1 MPGWQIRLA
10 LREPEQIGA
19 ADFGAH
25 LVGPNSSTEGSGLER
40 TSPLSEPSNPSSSPA
55 DEVTPAETPGLK
67 SILALQVGVVVIAGL
82 YLARE
87 VLIPITLAVLLSFV
101 LAPLANLFRRFRLGR
116 VPSVLVAVAL
126 AIGIVIVIG
135 TVIGSQVASLATRLP
150 EYTGTIET
158 KIQSVRAVTIDRVS
172 GLLDQLGSKAGAPSA
187 GPKSDGRPGERGS
200 STEPSKDAGNAGQ
213 QNAASPIA
221 LAERYL
227 SPVLSPLATLG
238 IVIVVSIFILLQRED
253 LRDRMIRLFGS
264 ADLHRTTIALDDAA
278 RRLSKYFVTQLSIN
292 AAFAT
297 IISIGLF
304 FIGVP
309 NFVLWGIFS
318 GLLRFVPYVGA
329 FISAALPIALA
340 AAVDPGWSM
349 MLWTAALYVVAEFL
363 VSQALEPFLYGHS
376 TGLSPF
382 AVVVSAIFWSW
393 LWGPIGLILSTPM
406 TLCLVVLGRH
416 VERFEFLD
424 ILLGDRPALT
434 PIESFYQR
442 ILAGDVD
449 EARDYAEGFLKEKSL
464 SAYYDDVAIKG
475 MQMATDDA
483 ERGVLREKQLQRVR
497 NTIKTLISELSEF
510 DHKDPVSSTREKDSS
525 DTSTDK
531 QVKTDRGASQDKDS
545 RDPEGS
551 ADHTETP
558 ILCVAGRGPL
568 DEAASAMLAQLLEK
582 HGFRTIAA
590 PYAAASRETIGRLE
604 TKGVRMVCMSYL
616 EVSGSPPHLRYTVRR
631 LRQKLPGSSILVG
644 LWPAGDAAL
653 TDQGMRAQIGA
664 DYYARSLQEA
674 VDLCIHANL
683 KDEDLSASSAPR
695 GTSVQASRGRN

>member
-1 MPGWQIRLA
+1 VLGWQIRLA
-10 LREPEQIGA
+10 RRELEQIGA
-19 ADFGAH
+19 VGFGAH
-25 LVGPNSSTEGSGLER
+25 LVKSKSSTEDFEVGR
-40 TSPLSEPSNPSSSPA
+40 TTPLPEASDPSSLPS
-55 DEVTPAETPGLK
+55 DEVTPVETPRLK
-67 SILALQVGVVVIAGL
+67 SILALQVGVVVVAGL
-82 YLARE
+82 YLGRE

-101 LAPLANLFRRFRLGR
+101 LAPLANLLRRLRLGR
-116 VPSVLVAVAL
+116 VASVLVAVAL
-126 AIGIVIVIG
+126 AIGIVILIG
-135 TVIGSQVASLATRLP
+135 AVIGSQVASLATRLP

-172 GLLDQLGSKAGAPSA
+172 GLLDQLGSKSNAPSSGA
-187 GPKSDGRPGERGS
+187 SNGRPVERGS
-200 STEPSKDAGNAGQ
+200 SSGPSKDAGNASQ
-213 QNAASPIA
+213 ESAASPIA

-297 IISIGLF
+297 ILSIGLF

-309 NFVLWGIFS
+309 NFLLWGIFS

-349 MLWTAALYVVAEFL
+349 ALWTAALYIVAELL

-424 ILLGDRPALT
+424 ILLGDRAPLT
-434 PIESFYQR
+434 PVESFYQR

-449 EARDYAEGFLKEKSL
+449 EAQDLAEGFLKENSL
-464 SAYYDDVAIKG
+464 SAYYDEVAIKG
-475 MQMATDDA
+475 MQMAAHDS

-497 NTIKTLISELSEF
+497 NTLKALISELSIVE
-510 DHKDPVSSTREKDSS
+510 DADPGSPPRANHGSGIQTE
-525 DTSTDK
+525 K
-531 QVKTDRGASQDKDS
+531 QVKTDPVVSENKHS
-545 RDPEGS
+545 HDPERWP
-551 ADHTETP
+551 DHTETP
-558 ILCVAGRGPL
+558 ILCLAGRGPL
-568 DEAASAMLAQLLEK
+568 DEAASSMLAQLLEK
-582 HGFRTIAA
+582 HGFRTIVA
-590 PYAAASRETIGRLE
+590 PYAAASRETIARLE
-604 TKGVRMVCMSYL
+604 AKGVRMVCISYL
-616 EVSGSPPHLRYTVRR
+616 EVSGNPPHLRYTIRR

-644 LWPAGDAAL
+644 LWPATDAAL

-674 VDLCIHANL
+674 VDLCTHTNP
-683 KDEDLSASSAPR
+683 KDEYLSASSLAR
-695 GTSVQASRGRN
+695 GARK

>member
-1 MPGWQIRLA
+1 M
-10 LREPEQIGA
+10 
-19 ADFGAH
+19 
-25 LVGPNSSTEGSGLER
+25 
-40 TSPLSEPSNPSSSPA
+40 
-55 DEVTPAETPGLK
+55 
-67 SILALQVGVVVIAGL
+67 VVVAGL
-82 YLARE
+82 YLGRE

-101 LAPLANLFRRFRLGR
+101 LAPLANLLRRIRLGR
-116 VPSVLVAVAL
+116 VASVLVAVAL
-126 AIGIVIVIG
+126 AIGIVILIG
-135 TVIGSQVASLATRLP
+135 AVIGSQVASLATRLP

-172 GLLDQLGSKAGAPSA
+172 GLLDQLGSKSNAPSPGA
-187 GPKSDGRPGERGS
+187 SNGRPVERGS
-200 STEPSKDAGNAGQ
+200 SSGPSKDAGNASQ
-213 QNAASPIA
+213 ESAASPIA

-297 IISIGLF
+297 ILSIGLF

-309 NFVLWGIFS
+309 NFLLWGIFS

-349 MLWTAALYVVAEFL
+349 ALWTAALYIVAELL

-424 ILLGDRPALT
+424 ILLGDRAPLT
-434 PIESFYQR
+434 PVESFYQR

-449 EARDYAEGFLKEKSL
+449 EAQDLAEGFLKEKSL
-464 SAYYDDVAIKG
+464 SAYYDEVAIKG
-475 MQMATDDA
+475 MQMAA
-483 ERGVLREKQLQRVR
+483 H
-497 NTIKTLISELSEF
+497 ELG
-510 DHKDPVSSTREKDSS
+510 T
-525 DTSTDK
+525 
-531 QVKTDRGASQDKDS
+531 
-545 RDPEGS
+545 
-551 ADHTETP
+551 
-558 ILCVAGRGPL
+558 
-568 DEAASAMLAQLLEK
+568 
-582 HGFRTIAA
+582 
-590 PYAAASRETIGRLE
+590 
-604 TKGVRMVCMSYL
+604 
-616 EVSGSPPHLRYTVRR
+616 
-631 LRQKLPGSSILVG
+631 
-644 LWPAGDAAL
+644 W
-653 TDQGMRAQIGA
+653 
-664 DYYARSLQEA
+664 
-674 VDLCIHANL
+674 
-683 KDEDLSASSAPR
+683 SSAR
-695 GTSVQASRGRN
+695 KATSKS

>member
-1 MPGWQIRLA
+1 MLALACAVPGWQIRLA

-19 ADFGAH
+19 AGFGAH
-25 LVGPNSSTEGSGLER
+25 LVKSKSSIEDLEVGR
-40 TSPLSEPSNPSSSPA
+40 TSPLSEASNPSSSPS
-55 DEVTPAETPGLK
+55 DEVTPVETPRLK
-67 SILALQVGVVVIAGL
+67 SILALQVGVVVVAGL
-82 YLARE
+82 YLGRE

-101 LAPLANLFRRFRLGR
+101 LAPLANLLRRFRLGR
-116 VPSVLVAVAL
+116 VASVLVAVAL

-135 TVIGSQVASLATRLP
+135 TVIGSQVASLATGLP

-172 GLLDQLGSKAGAPSA
+172 GLLDQLGSKSSAPNA
-187 GPKSDGRPGERGS
+187 EPKSSGRPGERGS
-200 STEPSKDAGNAGQ
+200 SSGPSKDAGNASQ
-213 QNAASPIA
+213 QSEVSPIA
-221 LAERYL
+221 LAERYV

-304 FIGVP
+304 FIDVP

-349 MLWTAALYVVAEFL
+349 MLWTAALYVVAELL

-449 EARDYAEGFLKEKSL
+449 EAQDYAEGFLKEKSL

-510 DHKDPVSSTREKDSS
+510 D
-525 DTSTDK
+525 
-531 QVKTDRGASQDKDS
+531 
-545 RDPEGS
+545 
-551 ADHTETP
+551 
-558 ILCVAGRGPL
+558 
-568 DEAASAMLAQLLEK
+568 
-582 HGFRTIAA
+582 
-590 PYAAASRETIGRLE
+590 
-604 TKGVRMVCMSYL
+604 
-616 EVSGSPPHLRYTVRR
+616 
-631 LRQKLPGSSILVG
+631 
-644 LWPAGDAAL
+644 
-653 TDQGMRAQIGA
+653 
-664 DYYARSLQEA
+664 
-674 VDLCIHANL
+674 
-683 KDEDLSASSAPR
+683 DEDPASSAPEKDLSP
-695 GTSVQASRGRN
+695 TSTEKQIKTDLRRLAKGS

>member
-1 MPGWQIRLA
+1 LV
-10 LREPEQIGA
+10 EPK
-19 ADFGAH
+19 
-25 LVGPNSSTEGSGLER
+25 SSTEGSELER
-40 TSPLSEPSNPSSSPA
+40 TSLLSAASNPSSLPS

-67 SILALQVGVVVIAGL
+67 SIMALQVGVVVVAGL
-82 YLARE
+82 YLGRE

-101 LAPLANLFRRFRLGR
+101 LAPLANLFRRVRVGR

-126 AIGIVIVIG
+126 AIGIVMVIG

-172 GLLDQLGSKAGAPSA
+172 GLLEQLGSKTGAPIA
-187 GPKSDGRPGERGS
+187 GPKSNGRPAERGS
-200 STEPSKDAGNAGQ
+200 STEPSKDTGNAGQ
-213 QNAASPIA
+213 QNAVSPIA
-221 LAERYL
+221 LTERYL

-238 IVIVVSIFILLQRED
+238 IVIVVSIFILMQRED

-264 ADLHRTTIALDDAA
+264 ADLHRTTIALDEAA
-278 RRLSKYFVTQLSIN
+278 RRLSQYFVTQLSIN

-297 IISIGLF
+297 VISIGLF

-309 NFVLWGIFS
+309 NFLLWGIFS

-349 MLWTAALYVVAEFL
+349 VLWTAALYVVAELL

-424 ILLGDRPALT
+424 ILLGDRDALT
-434 PIESFYQR
+434 PVESFYQR

-449 EARDYAEGFLKEKSL
+449 EAQDYAEEFLKEKSL
-464 SAYYDDVAIKG
+464 SSYYDEVAING
-475 MQMATDDA
+475 MRMAAHDA
-483 ERGVLREKQLQRVR
+483 ERGVLREKQLQRVK
-497 NTIKTLISELSEF
+497 NTIKELISELSVF
-510 DHKDPVSSTREKDSS
+510 DDEDPASSIPEKNRSG
-525 DTSTDK
+525 TSTEK
-531 QVKTDRGASQDKDS
+531 KVKS
-545 RDPEGS
+545 DPEAS
-551 ADHTETP
+551 HQKSSPDPETSVEHSDSP
-558 ILCVAGRGPL
+558 ILCLAGRGPL

-590 PYAAASRETIGRLE
+590 PYAAASRESIGRLE
-604 TKGVRMVCMSYL
+604 MKGVRMACISYF
-616 EVSGSPPHLRYTVRR
+616 EISGSPPHLRYAIRR

-644 LWPAGDAAL
+644 LWPENDTAL
-653 TDQGMRAQIGA
+653 TDQSMRAQIGA

-683 KDEDLSASSAPR
+683 KDEDLALNERAEALQT
-695 GTSVQASRGRN
+695 TSRRWS

>member
-1 MPGWQIRLA
+1 
-10 LREPEQIGA
+10 
-19 ADFGAH
+19 
-25 LVGPNSSTEGSGLER
+25 
-40 TSPLSEPSNPSSSPA
+40 
-55 DEVTPAETPGLK
+55 
-67 SILALQVGVVVIAGL
+67 LALQVGVVVVAGL
-82 YLARE
+82 YLGRE

-101 LAPLANLFRRFRLGR
+101 LAPLANVLRRVRLGR
-116 VPSVLVAVAL
+116 VPSVLLAVAL

-150 EYTGTIET
+150 EYTGTIER
-158 KIQSVRAVTIDRVS
+158 KIESVRAFTIDRVS
-172 GLLDQLGSKAGAPSA
+172 GLLDQLNSKTSAPSA
-187 GPKSDGRPGERGS
+187 GSKSDGRQGES
-200 STEPSKDAGNAGQ
+200 NSTTEPSKEAGNAGQ
-213 QNAASPIA
+213 QNAFSPIS

-238 IVIVVSIFILLQRED
+238 IVIIVSIFILLQRED

-264 ADLHRTTIALDDAA
+264 TDLHRTTIALDEAA

-309 NFVLWGIFS
+309 NFLLWGIFS

-349 MLWTAALYVVAEFL
+349 VLWTAALYVVAELL

-416 VERFEFLD
+416 VEQFEFLD
-424 ILLGDRPALT
+424 ILLGDRAALT
-434 PIESFYQR
+434 PVESFYQR

-449 EARDYAEGFLKEKSL
+449 EAQDYAEGFLKEKSL
-464 SAYYDDVAIKG
+464 SAYYDEVAIKG
-475 MQMATDDA
+475 MQMATYDA

-497 NTIKTLISELSEF
+497 NTIKELIRELSVF
-510 DHKDPVSSTREKDSS
+510 DDEDPASSNPEKNSS
-525 DTSTDK
+525 GTLTEK
-531 QVKTDRGASQDKDS
+531 QVKTDTEASHQKS
-545 RDPEGS
+545 SPDPERNAEHS
-551 ADHTETP
+551 DTP
-558 ILCVAGRGPL
+558 ILCLAGRGPL

-582 HGFRTIAA
+582 RGFRSIAA
-590 PYAAASRETIGRLE
+590 PYAAASRGTIGRLE
-604 TKGVRMVCMSYL
+604 TKGVRMVCISYL
-616 EVSGSPPHLRYTVRR
+616 EISGSPPHLRYTTRR

-644 LWPAGDAAL
+644 LWPESDTAL

-664 DYYARSLQEA
+664 DYYARSLREA
-674 VDLCIHANL
+674 VDLCTHAIL
-683 KDEDLSASSAPR
+683 KGGDLCASSAAR
-695 GTSVQASRGRN
+695 HNCASVTSEKLED

>member
-1 MPGWQIRLA
+1 
-10 LREPEQIGA
+10 
-19 ADFGAH
+19 
-25 LVGPNSSTEGSGLER
+25 
-40 TSPLSEPSNPSSSPA
+40 
-55 DEVTPAETPGLK
+55 
-67 SILALQVGVVVIAGL
+67 VVVIAGL

-238 IVIVVSIFILLQRED
+238 IVIVVSIFILLQRDD

-264 ADLHRTTIALDDAA
+264 TDLHRTTIALDDAA

-393 LWGPIGLILSTPM
+393 LWGPVGLILSTPM

-449 EARDYAEGFLKEKSL
+449 EAQDYAEGFLKEKSL

-510 DHKDPVSSTREKDSS
+510 DDEDPASSAPEKDLSP
-525 DTSTDK
+525 TSTEK
-531 QVKTDRGASQDKDS
+531 QIKTDSGASQKEAS
-545 RDPEGS
+545 LDPERS
-551 ADHTETP
+551 ADHSDTP
-558 ILCVAGRGPL
+558 VLCLGGRGPL
-568 DEAASAMLAQLLEK
+568 DEAASAMIAQLLEK
-582 HGFRTIAA
+582 HGFRAVVA
-590 PYAAASRETIGRLE
+590 PYAATSRETIGRLE
-604 TKGVRMVCMSYL
+604 TKGVRMVCISFL
-616 EVSGSPPHLRYTVRR
+616 EISGSPPHLRYTIRR

-644 LWPAGDAAL
+644 LWPESDAAL
-653 TDQGMRAQIGA
+653 TDRGIRAQIGT
-664 DYYARSLQEA
+664 Q
-674 VDLCIHANL
+674 DLCKRRSICVSTQIF
-683 KDEDLSASSAPR
+683 KDEDLSASSSPR
-695 GTSVQASRGRN
+695 GTSVQVSRGKNQRDYQFRTFSRRTNKGPGMARSAAAASSCSLRRQ

>member
-1 MPGWQIRLA
+1 M
-10 LREPEQIGA
+10 
-19 ADFGAH
+19 
-25 LVGPNSSTEGSGLER
+25 
-40 TSPLSEPSNPSSSPA
+40 
-55 DEVTPAETPGLK
+55 
-67 SILALQVGVVVIAGL
+67 VVVAGL
-82 YLARE
+82 YLGRE

-101 LAPLANLFRRFRLGR
+101 LAPLANLLRRLRLGR
-116 VPSVLVAVAL
+116 VASVLVAVAL
-126 AIGIVIVIG
+126 AIGIVILIG
-135 TVIGSQVASLATRLP
+135 AVIGSQVASLATRLP

-172 GLLDQLGSKAGAPSA
+172 GLLDQLGSKSNAPSPGA
-187 GPKSDGRPGERGS
+187 SNGRPVERGS
-200 STEPSKDAGNAGQ
+200 SSGPSKDAGNASQ
-213 QNAASPIA
+213 ESAASPIA

-297 IISIGLF
+297 ILSIGLF

-309 NFVLWGIFS
+309 NFLLWGIFS

-349 MLWTAALYVVAEFL
+349 ALWTAALYIVAELL

-424 ILLGDRPALT
+424 ILLGDRAR
-434 PIESFYQR
+434 FD
-442 ILAGDVD
+442 AG
-449 EARDYAEGFLKEKSL
+449 
-464 SAYYDDVAIKG
+464 
-475 MQMATDDA
+475 
-483 ERGVLREKQLQRVR
+483 
-497 NTIKTLISELSEF
+497 
-510 DHKDPVSSTREKDSS
+510 
-525 DTSTDK
+525 
-531 QVKTDRGASQDKDS
+531 
-545 RDPEGS
+545 
-551 ADHTETP
+551 
-558 ILCVAGRGPL
+558 
-568 DEAASAMLAQLLEK
+568 
-582 HGFRTIAA
+582 
-590 PYAAASRETIGRLE
+590 
-604 TKGVRMVCMSYL
+604 
-616 EVSGSPPHLRYTVRR
+616 
-631 LRQKLPGSSILVG
+631 
-644 LWPAGDAAL
+644 
-653 TDQGMRAQIGA
+653 
-664 DYYARSLQEA
+664 
-674 VDLCIHANL
+674 
-683 KDEDLSASSAPR
+683 
-695 GTSVQASRGRN
+695 

>member
-1 MPGWQIRLA
+1 LV
-10 LREPEQIGA
+10 EPK
-19 ADFGAH
+19 
-25 LVGPNSSTEGSGLER
+25 SSTQGSELER
-40 TSPLSEPSNPSSSPA
+40 TSPLSEASNPTSPPS
-55 DEVTPAETPGLK
+55 DEVIPAGTLGLK
-67 SILALQVGVVVIAGL
+67 SILALQVGVVVVAGL
-82 YLARE
+82 YLGRE

-101 LAPLANLFRRFRLGR
+101 LAPLANVLRRVRLGR
-116 VPSVLVAVAL
+116 VPSVLLAVAL
-126 AIGIVIVIG
+126 AIGIVMVIG

-150 EYTGTIET
+150 EYTGTIER
-158 KIQSVRAVTIDRVS
+158 KIESVRAFTIDRVS
-172 GLLDQLGSKAGAPSA
+172 GLLEQLGSKTSGPSA
-187 GPKSDGRPGERGS
+187 EPRSGGHSGERGS

-213 QNAASPIA
+213 QNAFSPIT

-264 ADLHRTTIALDDAA
+264 ADLHRTTIALDEAA
-278 RRLSKYFVTQLSIN
+278 RRMSKYFVTQLSIN
-292 AAFAT
+292 TAFAT
-297 IISIGLF
+297 VISIGLF

-309 NFVLWGIFS
+309 NFFLWGILS

-349 MLWTAALYVVAEFL
+349 VLWTAALYVVAELL

-416 VERFEFLD
+416 VERFEFID

-434 PIESFYQR
+434 PVESFYQR

-449 EARDYAEGFLKEKSL
+449 EAQDYAEGFLKEKSL
-464 SAYYDDVAIKG
+464 SSYYDEVAIKG
-475 MQMATDDA
+475 MQMATYDA
-483 ERGVLREKQLQRVR
+483 ERGVLHEKQLQRVR
-497 NTIKTLISELSEF
+497 NTIKALISELSVF
-510 DHKDPVSSTREKDSS
+510 DDEDPTSSTPEKDSS
-525 DTSTDK
+525 GTATEK
-531 QVKTDRGASQDKDS
+531 QVKTDPGVSQKKDS
-545 RDPEGS
+545 REPEGS
-551 ADHTETP
+551 AEQSGTP
-558 ILCVAGRGPL
+558 ILCLAGRGPL

-590 PYAAASRETIGRLE
+590 PYAAASRETIGRLA
-604 TKGVRMVCMSYL
+604 TKGVRMVCISYL
-616 EVSGSPPHLRYTVRR
+616 EISGTPPHLRYTTRR
-631 LRQKLPGSSILVG
+631 LKQKLPGSSILVG
-644 LWPAGDAAL
+644 LWPENDAAL

-664 DYYARSLQEA
+664 DYYARSLREA
-674 VDLCIHANL
+674 VDMCTHANP
-683 KDEDLSASSAPR
+683 EDGDFSASSTAR
-695 GTSVQASRGRN
+695 HNCASVTSEKLED